1 MTTDTAAR
9 PLHILLVEDDDDHA
23 DLILAALELHDD
35 RHRATRARDGAD
47 ALDRLFHRGAHAGTA
62 DDLPDVIL
70 LDLNLPRVGGLD
82 VLTAVKEDE
91 SLRAIPVVVLTTSD
105 AEGDR
110 AEAYLRHAN
119 SYLVKPVDFGQLEAM
134 IHELGEYWAR
144 WNRFA

>member
-1 MTTDTAAR
+1 MTTDTSAR

-23 DLILAALELHDD
+23 ELILAALALHDA
-35 RHRATRARDGAD
+35 RHAATRARDGAD
-47 ALDRLFHRGAHAGTA
+47 ALDRLFRRGEYAGA
-62 DDLPDVIL
+62 AEGLPDVIL

-82 VLTAVKEDE
+82 VLAALKADE
-91 SLRAIPVVVLTTSD
+91 ALRAIPVVVLTTSD
-105 AEGDR
+105 AEADR
-110 AEAYLRHAN
+110 AEAYQRHAN

>member
-1 MTTDTAAR
+1 MTATAAR
-9 PLHILLVEDDDDHA
+9 PLHVLLVEDDDDHA
-23 DLILAALELHDD
+23 DLILAALERHDE

-47 ALDRLFHRGAHAGTA
+47 AIDRLFRRGAHAA

-70 LDLNLPRVGGLD
+70 LDLNLPRVGGLN
-82 VLTAVKEDE
+82 VLAAVKEDAA
-91 SLRAIPVVVLTTSD
+91 LRAVPVVVLTTSD
-105 AEGDR
+105 VEGDR

-134 IHELGEYWAR
+134 VHELGEYWAR

>member
-1 MTTDTAAR
+1 MTTATATR
-9 PLHILLVEDDDDHA
+9 PLHLLLVEDDDDHA
-23 DLILAALELHDD
+23 ELVLAALERHDA

-47 ALDRLFHRGAHAGTA
+47 ALDRLFRRGEHADPA

-82 VLTAVKEDE
+82 VLTAVKQDGA
-91 SLRAIPVVVLTTSD
+91 LRAIPVVVLTTSD

-110 AEAYLRHAN
+110 AEAYQRHAN